1 MADLKLPRLNRVLI
15 AGRITR
21 DLELKYT
28 PKGIPVVN
36 FSVAMDKRFKDESD
50 QWQSASVF
58 VDVVAWNHLAEN
70 ICKQA
75 NKGTAVMVEGK
86 IDVRS
91 YTDQNNVSRKIFEII
106 ADFIQT
112 LEWKPKPEGE
122 GQPEEVPLPEEP
134 PHPAGEATKD
144 DVPF

>member
-1 MADLKLPRLNRVLI
+1 MADLKLPRLNRVFI
-15 AGRITR
+15 AGRIAR
-21 DLELKYT
+21 ELELKYT
-28 PKGIPVVN
+28 PKGTPVVN
-36 FSVAMDKRFKDESD
+36 FAVAMDKRYKDDSD

-58 VDVVAWNHLAEN
+58 VDVVAWNQLAEN